1 MFLKNKLTA
10 TKSRKGVALFLMIL
24 SLLQMSGDIFN
35 VPALKA
41 IGASFGASPAPK
53 VFSSIDGLETFS
65 SEFYLTWQDKQ
76 GIWQKQKLTPELAKK
91 FKGPYN
97 RRNVYGAILSYGPV
111 FSKNAILKPAYEA
124 ILSYAASEKG
134 SFFKEL
140 GIDRDN
146 IGSNLF
152 IEVVPKNETSAL
164 NLIKEIRIHEK

>member
-1 MFLKNKLTA
+1 
-10 TKSRKGVALFLMIL
+10 
-24 SLLQMSGDIFN
+24 MSGDVFN
-35 VPALKA
+35 IPVLKA

-53 VFSSIDGLETFS
+53 VFSSIDSLETFS

-111 FSKNAILKPAYEA
+111 FSKNAILTPAYEA
-124 ILSYAASEKG
+124 ILSYAVSEKG

-140 GIDRDN
+140 GIDQDT
-146 IGSNLF
+146 IGSELY
-152 IEVVPKNETSAL
+152 IEVVPRSETSGL
-164 NLIKEIRIHEK
+164 NLIKEVKIDGK